1 VIQLNLFST
10 ESPTWSVTFDRAG
23 LPKDCLAGDLKDTRM
38 LGLGTGVEQY
48 LKFL

>member
-1 VIQLNLFST
+1 VPGSRKIVWPETLT
-10 ESPTWSVTFDRAG
+10 
-23 LPKDCLAGDLKDTRM
+23 DTRM